1 MILSIISFL
10 SENLYYLV
18 FTGVI
23 IMLIVSFIIASIKM
37 KNQNRLIEEEKKKN
51 EIKAPKS
58 NRTFVQGEIIEKQ
71 DIVTPNSAG
80 DIKNE

>member
-37 KNQNRLIEEEKKKN
+37 KNQNRLIEEEKKKI

-71 DIVTPNSAG
+71 DIVTPNSVG